1 MEKSKIESLE
11 YILKLLKDFRSMNK
25 VQQLNIINYFESELN
40 KIKGAK
46 DV

>member
-40 KIKGAK
+40 KIKGVK

>member
-25 VQQLNIINYFESELN
+25 VQQLNVINYFESELN
-40 KIKGAK
+40 KLKSK
-46 DV
+46 KED